1 MPVYIQSFSKNLLK
15 NPIALLEIVEK
26 QLLAQY
32 SNSLP
37 FHVPGPNGPANC
49 SIDQQADGT
58 HIVTY
63 IPSEAGMYDVRVLW
77 NGDDIPGMDVT
88 IIKNMLKQITR
99 SKRKSSMCF
108 FIQ

>member
-1 MPVYIQSFSKNLLK
+1 MYIQSFSKNLWK
-15 NPIALLEIVEK
+15 TPIAVLEIVEK
-26 QLLAQY
+26 QQY

-88 IIKNMLKQITR
+88 IIKNMLKQMTR

>member
-77 NGDDIPGMDVT
+77 NGDDIPGMT
-88 IIKNMLKQITR
+88 IIKNMTR